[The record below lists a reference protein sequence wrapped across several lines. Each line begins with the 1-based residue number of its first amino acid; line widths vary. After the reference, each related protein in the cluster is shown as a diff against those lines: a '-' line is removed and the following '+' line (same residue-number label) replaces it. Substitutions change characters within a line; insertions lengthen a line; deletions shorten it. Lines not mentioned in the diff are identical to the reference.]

1 MVPTL
6 MPTSTFANAVGAA
19 MEVPIT
25 KAAVARI
32 LFNFIF
38 VLPMQQNANRFPNVN
53 A

>member
-1 MVPTL
+1 

-32 LFNFIF
+32 RFSFIYPSIAF
-38 VLPMQQNANRFPNVN
+38 TASNSGSKP
-53 A
+53 